1 MGGGRHQSGNIGA
14 PSAFDGGQ
22 TQVEHA
28 NTRLCPR
35 GCKCCSRA
43 GRLSRTREIKGKWKR
58 TAGSKPR
65 SGSARR
71 GNNQF
76 HISRGA
82 ITSPA
87 PPKAA
92 PFVPLTIARKRRR
105 YYSRG
110 SVTFQ
115 DKCGELMAPPPTPL
129 HPASTGRPRGRSPHR
144 FTCINCGNED
154 GASAVA
160 TRRRRCYFER
170 SSQVGVNHGAPA
182 FLLDESHLL
191 LISRVATSALIY
203 SN

>member
-1 MGGGRHQSGNIGA
+1 MGHGGAAACERHQSGNIGA

-28 NTRLCPR
+28 NARLCPR

-65 SGSARR
+65 SGSSRR

-92 PFVPLTIARKRRR
+92 PLVPLTIARKRRR

-115 DKCGELMAPPPTPL
+115 DKCGELMAPPPHL
-129 HPASTGRPRGRSPHR
+129 HPASTGPPSGSKPTLFYSYKLWERRGSVGGGTRSQHDVGGVI
-144 FTCINCGNED
+144 FK
-154 GASAVA
+154 GAL
-160 TRRRRCYFER
+160 
-170 SSQVGVNHGAPA
+170 G
-182 FLLDESHLL
+182 
-191 LISRVATSALIY
+191 SALITALRRFSLMKVIFY
-203 SN
+203 SFPE

>member
-1 MGGGRHQSGNIGA
+1 MGHGGGGAAACERHQSGNIGA

-28 NTRLCPR
+28 NARLCPR

-65 SGSARR
+65 SGSSRR

-92 PFVPLTIARKRRR
+92 PLVPLTIARKRRR

-115 DKCGELMAPPPTPL
+115 DKCGELMAPTPPPHL
-129 HPASTGRPRGRSPHR
+129 HPASTGRPRGRSPHC
-144 FTCINCGNED
+144 FTRINCGNEEE
-154 GASAVA
+154 ASAAERGRNTTSGVLFLKA
-160 TRRRRCYFER
+160 RSGRR
-170 SSQVGVNHGAPA
+170 
-182 FLLDESHLL
+182 
-191 LISRVATSALIY
+191 
-203 SN
+203 